1 MNDYVYWTGGLLRK
15 AAYASIGMTAAAS
28 VCYPHEAEDI
38 TKRGWHVV
46 RDFAHKTYDDSV
58 GGMMFPVIELASNAK
73 SIVWHCA

>member
-1 MNDYVYWTGGLLRK
+1 
-15 AAYASIGMTAAAS
+15 MTAAAS

-73 SIVWHCA
+73 SIV